1 MSAPSKPKKI
11 NFSQAVCMAID
22 EAMALDPNVIMLGE
36 DVADPE
42 GGGVFKTSA
51 GLSTKYG
58 QRVRSTPIAE
68 QAIVGA
74 AVGAAVAGMRPIA
87 EIMLMDFITVAMDQL
102 VNHAAKLRFMS
113 GGQTG
118 VPLTVITNTGAGV
131 GSGGQHSDMY
141 EAWLAHVPGI
151 KVVQASNPADAKG
164 LLLSCI
170 LDDDPCVFISNV
182 PTMWNMGP
190 APEAGYR
197 VPLGKANIVR
207 EGKDVTLIGYGRAI
221 IDALPVADK
230 LADAGISVEVLDL
243 RTIVP
248 MDMDAILKSVGK
260 TRRVVIVHEAVK
272 SFGVGAEISA
282 RIHERLFGQ
291 LQAPIQRVAARD
303 TPVPFSKPL
312 ETAYLYSADDIEAA
326 IRRAV
331 QLP

>member
-1 MSAPSKPKKI
+1 MSASSTKKI
-11 NFSQAVCMAID
+11 NFSQAVRMAID
-22 EAMALDPNVIMLGE
+22 EAMAVDPNVIMLGE

-42 GGGVFKTSA
+42 GGGVFKTSD

-58 QRVRSTPIAE
+58 NRVRSTPIAE

-87 EIMLMDFITVAMDQL
+87 EIMLMNFVTVAMDQL

-113 GGQTG
+113 GGQTS

-131 GSGGQHSDMY
+131 GVGGQHSDMY
-141 EAWLAHVPGI
+141 EAWLAHVPGL

-170 LDDDPCVFISNV
+170 FDDDPCVFISNV

-190 APEAGYR
+190 VPQDGYR
-197 VPLGKANIVR
+197 VPLGKANVVR
-207 EGKDVTLIGYGRAI
+207 EGSDITVVGYGRAI
-221 IDALPVADK
+221 IDTLPVAEK
-230 LADAGISVEVLDL
+230 LANSGISVEVLDL

-248 MDMDAILKSVGK
+248 MDMDALLRSVGK
-260 TRRVVIVHEAVK
+260 TRRLVIVHEAVK

-291 LQAPIQRVAARD
+291 LLAPIQRVASRD

-312 ETAYLYSADDIEAA
+312 EAAYLYSAADIEAA
-326 IRRAV
+326 IHRAL
-331 QLP
+331 QYK